1 MVKRDSKAP
10 HLDVV
15 YIDFFARRAESARM
29 SARSSSIVVDPGV
42 REHYVGVEVFLPET
56 AWVDGAAGVR
66 QAFADLFLV
75 MDLGGRRTRW
85 DLDSSWILELL
96 DLPQGSDTSQ
106 VVELAS
112 EPIASL
118 FRRGRSTAPACLRAV
133 TPGRIESPLHHVR
146 GARVSRRRPVGVRET
161 SSIPCRPKSLPGRCR
176 GRSRHRG
183 TTLRSW

>member
-66 QAFADLFLV
+66 QAFADLFRV

-96 DLPQGSDTSQ
+96 DLPEGSDTWSNRVTSPPCAGCASFASAPSRSQ
-106 VVELAS
+106 RNFVH
-112 EPIASL
+112 
-118 FRRGRSTAPACLRAV
+118 
-133 TPGRIESPLHHVR
+133 PLPTKVLT
-146 GARVSRRRPVGVRET
+146 GKVPRPV
-161 SSIPCRPKSLPGRCR
+161 PA
-176 GRSRHRG
+176 
-183 TTLRSW
+183 